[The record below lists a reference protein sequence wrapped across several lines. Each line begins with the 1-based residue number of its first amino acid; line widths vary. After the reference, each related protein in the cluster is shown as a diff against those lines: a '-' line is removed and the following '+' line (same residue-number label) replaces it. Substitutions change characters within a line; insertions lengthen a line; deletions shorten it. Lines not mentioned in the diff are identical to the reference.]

1 MQLWRKIRDGEVG
14 ESTLHKMSFCCS
26 PNRHTLYQ
34 KADECETVIIHFRYL
49 EGILIPFDES
59 QNGGKCIGILPLGN
73 EKVTAFYD
81 VEEDER
87 LFGFKYMIKRK
98 SGGRYFQHE
107 NKKYYRLADVFR
119 LCGETGNFLYIW
131 YYCVKQTQSQMC
143 LEVLKGRKQ

>member
-49 EGILIPFDES
+49 EGTLILFEES
-59 QNGGKCIGILPLGN
+59 QNGGKCIGIVPLGN
-73 EKVTAFYD
+73 EQMTAFYD
-81 VEEDER
+81 GDEDER
-87 LFGFKYMIKRK
+87 FFGFKCMIKRK

-107 NKKYYRLADVFR
+107 NKNYYRLGDYLSFQMIADAFQF
-119 LCGETGNFLYIW
+119 CGETPYFLYVW
-131 YYCVKQTQSQMC
+131 YYCVK
-143 LEVLKGRKQ
+143 